1 MNNKDILQ
9 KAIEKAVENGWDN
22 KGMFDHEDFD
32 YEYDDSF
39 GGMVWA
45 WWKGREMGEPADH
58 KIPPETIFFSHD
70 FAKAFWKE
78 PTEVLIEKAAGHEVY
93 GIADWEYHLKQ
104 LAVAE
109 DRLAYLEQF
118 I

>member
-9 KAIEKAVENGWDN
+9 KAIEKAVENGYAPTDN
-22 KGMFDHEDFD
+22 GGEVAELKHTNGGCWFFDSNETGSH
-32 YEYDDSF
+32 YDMND
-39 GGMVWA
+39 
-45 WWKGREMGEPADH
+45 
-58 KIPPETIFFSHD
+58 IIFSHD

-93 GIADWEYHLKQ
+93 GIADWEYHLQQ
-104 LAVAE
+104 LALAK
-109 DRLAYLEQF
+109 DRLEYIGRF